1 MGKHHDFLKFACQQ
15 LPWNF
20 VTPISPPPR
29 GDWAKKIFMSEQ
41 LHRVV
46 LYTKN
51 EKNRRGDGATPG
63 PSVSEFPKNAFDVFF
78 NLAKKS

>member
-1 MGKHHDFLKFACQQ
+1 
-15 LPWNF
+15 
-20 VTPISPPPR
+20 
-29 GDWAKKIFMSEQ
+29 MSEQ

-63 PSVSEFPKNAFDVFF
+63 PSVSEFPHAKTALGWSHKRNQIKNENNFVNISIF
-78 NLAKKS
+78 KKLQLK

>member
-1 MGKHHDFLKFACQQ
+1 
-15 LPWNF
+15 
-20 VTPISPPPR
+20 
-29 GDWAKKIFMSEQ
+29 MSEQ

-63 PSVSEFPKNAFDVFF
+63 PSVSEFPNSWKEVKQFPLQKKEEKTKKEKN
-78 NLAKKS
+78 